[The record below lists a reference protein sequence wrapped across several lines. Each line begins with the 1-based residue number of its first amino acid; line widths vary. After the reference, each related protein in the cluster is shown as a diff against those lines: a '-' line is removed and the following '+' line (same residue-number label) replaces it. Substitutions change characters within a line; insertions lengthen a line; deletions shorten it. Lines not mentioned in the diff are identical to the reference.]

1 MNGGVRMSAAMANDM
16 VIHCLSER
24 PNEACG
30 LLAALDGEIVKIFRM
45 RNAAGS
51 PVRYA
56 LDPKEQLAAYRKMDE
71 EGWELGGVF
80 HSHTRTAPFPSP
92 TDVRLAAE
100 DVPYI
105 IVSLAPDP
113 PEIKAFRI
121 NKERWTDEIGEI
133 TEIPFV
139 VSESAGGRH

>member
-1 MNGGVRMSAAMANDM
+1 MNEGVRMSASMVDDM
-16 VIHCLSER
+16 VTHCLNER

-30 LLAALDGEIVKIFRM
+30 LLAVHDGDIVKVFRM
-45 RNAAGS
+45 GNAATS

-56 LDPKEQLAAYRKMDE
+56 LDPKEQLAAYRKMDD

-80 HSHTRTAPFPSP
+80 HSHTRTAAFPSP

-105 IVSLAPDP
+105 IVSLADDP

-121 NKERWTDEIGEI
+121 NKERWTDETGEI
-133 TEIPFV
+133 TEVPFV
-139 VSESAGGRH
+139 VIEGAGGRH